1 MSDKPDQEFDKNIQ
15 EFQVPQI
22 DDIPNKPPSLFE
34 EKPIDN
40 EVVNFEPF
48 EQSNA
53 REEPGSVLMI
63 E

>member
-22 DDIPNKPPSLFE
+22 DDIPNQPPSLFE
-34 EKPIDN
+34 EKPIDQ
-40 EVVNFEPF
+40 EVINFEPF

-53 REEPGSVLMI
+53 REEPVI